1 VRCGAEENRTVNIT
15 IATAI
20 GFAGTLL
27 AFAYTVPQLNKLVRG
42 HSAAGISV
50 AALANSTISGVA
62 WTAFGIVEGE
72 LWVALPAF
80 VALPATAGALVLAWR
95 GGGVRTRLWLPVVWL
110 AVLVIATAAVPLVGQ
125 LPITVVLGCSVALL
139 ITPAAITAWR
149 SHDVSGI
156 AAATWAIMI
165 VDALLCGAY
174 GVLAG
179 IDANV
184 LYAVVATLGSVAIL
198 TRIGIPD
205 HVHARLVP
213 LPAGIDPD
221 VHREHLSLAA

>member
-1 VRCGAEENRTVNIT
+1 MNIT
-15 IATAI
+15 IATVI

-27 AFAYTVPQLNKLVRG
+27 AAAYTIPQLSKLISG

-50 AALANSTISGVA
+50 AALANSTISGTA
-62 WTAFGIVEGE
+62 WTAYGVVEGE

-95 GGGVRTRLWLPVVWL
+95 GGGVRSRMWLPVAWL
-110 AVLVIATAAVPLVGQ
+110 LVILTATALVPVVGE

-149 SHDVSGI
+149 SHDVSGL
-156 AAATWAIMI
+156 AASGWAMLI
-165 VDALLCGAY
+165 VDALVCGTY
-174 GVLAG
+174 GVLVG

-184 LYAVVATLGSVAIL
+184 LYAIVATIGSVAIL
-198 TRIGIPD
+198 TRISIPA

-213 LPAGIDPD
+213 LPAEVGPIVARDD
-221 VHREHLSLAA
+221 LSLAA